1 MIVKKNTKK
10 RLRNSLL
17 VVIIVFVVLIVRV
30 WYLQI
35 IDGKRLSSMAY
46 SQQSS
51 DRKINPKRGTIYD
64 ATGSTVLATSSTVE
78 VVTVNPTNIK
88 DNDKEKVAREL
99 SSLFDLNYD
108 DTLSKVSKRTS
119 IVTIAK
125 KVEKDKTNEL
135 RNWMKENNIV
145 DGINIDED
153 TKRYYPYNN
162 LASQVIGYC
171 GSDNQGLNGIEAK
184 YDDILK
190 GKVGSIS
197 KITDASGRKIE
208 NENEEY
214 ISPQDGD
221 DIVLTIDASIQSIAE
236 KYLKEACIDNKCEGG
251 RKCNCDEPK
260 ER

>member
-1 MIVKKNTKK
+1 MIVKRNTKI
-10 RLRNSLL
+10 RLRNSLI
-17 VVIIVFVVLIVRV
+17 VVIIVFAVLIARV

-35 IDGKRLSSMAY
+35 IDGNRLSSMAY

-64 ATGSTVLATSSTVE
+64 ATESTVLAISSTVE
-78 VVTVNPTNIK
+78 VVTINPTNIK
-88 DNDKEKVAREL
+88 DKDKEKVAKEL
-99 SSLFDLNYD
+99 SFLFDLNYE
-108 DTLSKVSKRTS
+108 DTLKKVSKRTS

-162 LASQVIGYC
+162 LASQVIGFC

-184 YDDILK
+184 YDSILK

-197 KITDASGRKIE
+197 KLTDASGRKIE
-208 NENEEY
+208 KGNEEY

-221 DIVLTIDASIQSIAE
+221 DIVLTIDASIQGIAE
-236 KYLKEACIDNKCEGG
+236 KYLKEACVDNKCEDG
-251 RKCNCDEPK
+251 RKCNCDEP
-260 ER
+260 